1 MTAKGGDKRAAAAVN
16 GKKVGRPR
24 KQPGAVA
31 DGKGKLHPDIA
42 GKVLGSI
49 DQLAYWRELLRCD
62 IPVEAIH
69 ALALGERA
77 EIERTLEYVT
87 NRYHGKPAEKIEGSF
102 DPDKPFVLTIEH
114 IGRGDSR
121 SAASPAAKAK

>member
-1 MTAKGGDKRAAAAVN
+1 MTPKGGDKRTAAAAN

-24 KQPGAVA
+24 KQPGAVR
-31 DGKGKLHPDIA
+31 DGKLNADIA

-62 IPVEAIH
+62 IPVAAIH
-69 ALALGERA
+69 GLSLGERA
-77 EIERTLEYVT
+77 EIGRTLEYVT

-121 SAASPAAKAK
+121 PATSPAAKAK

>member
-1 MTAKGGDKRAAAAVN
+1 VHKGGDLRAKAAAN

-24 KQPGAVA
+24 KQPAAVTE
-31 DGKGKLHPDIA
+31 GKLNADIA
-42 GKVLGSI
+42 GKVLESI
-49 DQLAYWRELLRCD
+49 DQLGYWRQLLRTD

-69 ALALGERA
+69 ALPLAERA

-114 IGRGDSR
+114 IGRNPR
-121 SAASPAAKAK
+121 KAS

>member
-1 MTAKGGDKRAAAAVN
+1 MTAKGGDKRAAAAAN

-24 KQPGAVA
+24 KQPAAVA
-31 DGKGKLHPDIA
+31 EGKLTSDIA
-42 GKVLGSI
+42 GKVLDSI
-49 DQLAYWRELLRCD
+49 DQLAYWRQFLRCD
-62 IPVEAIH
+62 VPVEAIH
-69 ALALGERA
+69 ALPLGERA

-114 IGRGDSR
+114 IGGRDPR
-121 SAASPAAKAK
+121 KTPTPAAKAK

>member
-1 MTAKGGDKRAAAAVN
+1 MTKGGDLRAKAAAN

-24 KQPGAVA
+24 RQPAAVA
-31 DGKGKLHPDIA
+31 EGKLNPDIA
-42 GKVLGSI
+42 GRVLESI
-49 DQLAYWRELLRCD
+49 DQLEYWRQLLRAD
-62 IPVEAIH
+62 HPVKH
-69 ALALGERA
+69 LHTLPLAERV

-114 IGRGDSR
+114 IGRNSR
-121 SAASPAAKAK
+121 KAAAPAAQAK